1 MKLFRISGRPIQFG
15 NLSFVWLSPNDD
27 QGPVKF
33 VASVVYDD
41 QYTTI
46 DAKINGSRI
55 KNGGFLEYTAF
66 PVGLILS
73 LYL

>member
-1 MKLFRISGRPIQFG
+1 MKLFWISGRPIEFG

-33 VASVVYDD
+33 VASVVYDE

-66 PVGLILS
+66 PVGLILC